1 MACVDE
7 LVKVYFRIYFSY
19 KEIMFLLAH
28 KHSKYSN
35 SEYSTKYK
43 HVEKIV

>member
-7 LVKVYFRIYFSY
+7 LVKSVLVTR
-19 KEIMFLLAH
+19 KLFLLAH

-43 HVEKIV
+43 DVEKIV